1 MRDVNNFRRDSWRIL
16 NISII
21 FNDLLGKMRSRL
33 SRQVR
38 VNEPWVEVLVNRWT
52 LVIFQQNRVTSNR
65 SIGDLEGWAR
75 AKNHLKTGP
84 TSVTLS
90 GIYEGRKHRCG
101 IYGYLYFITEILSNT
116 RTGLVLTSECRTLVK
131 RGNLGKLL
139 CGVGLQTSSSYEVLY
154 DLISWYKAIST
165 IGRVTYLYY
174 RECIAYWFRDK
185 SGGKISEQAKALGN
199 SRDTRKEICRGK
211 EFPGRLYMPNSVL
224 SWSNTNSMSL
234 QTRRFSTTTQDNR
247 DSGGG
252 RMKTKIQWPDPK
264 QWRDI
269 QEDVYKKQVEL
280 VHIAEKCGIHSKE
293 VQRMQ
298 IILSRSLDFALLA
311 VRKTTMNSGSKTP
324 GVDNVILSSSEEKI
338 AMVEKIQK
346 SIVSASYQ
354 SGPVKGVK
362 IPKANG
368 KTRLLGIPTIT
379 DRCLQNLMNLVL
391 EPLVERYSDHH
402 SYGYRKHR
410 SEKHALGYLRN
421 LFYSR
426 WNMQDKYILD
436 ADIKGFFDNISHEWL
451 ITNLPLPNIHKKIVE
466 KWLKARM
473 FSTEGI
479 VDRELGTPQG
489 GIISPTLANFTLN
502 GLEEVVDNSIKS
514 ITKSVMKTKN
524 LKSGLKL
531 NFPCSWAT
539 PPLQLSNAPLAVEHR
554 APCRWESGPLQLS
567 IGQMKWNEMKW
578 TEMKWAVVTVRFADD
593 FLVTARSKY
602 LIKTFILPQI
612 EKFLKIR
619 GLELSKE
626 KTKILTLKEG
636 LDFLGYTLKYREQ
649 WKVREH
655 FFKERI
661 GKNGIALYPQK
672 KKVYNIIAKLREIF
686 RKNYNDTA
694 YTLITKIN
702 PILRGWYGYFNL
714 SQSSKFRGY
723 VRQAVF
729 SFCVKWAMKKH
740 PNWGWRRIVNTYFLG
755 IKHTGGLRKGLRSN
769 WVFRGLTKV
778 DSRYTDKVGKGKT
791 IYLISPTDVP
801 ILNAASTSIPVK
813 LSKIHAYHPEANL
826 LQEFNGKNSELVNV
840 KNLKA
845 KVWKRQNGKCTHC
858 SGEIQLNTNIVELCP
873 ELHHIIPISLGGSKS
888 NIKNLE
894 LIHYECHKMK
904 HKAAE

>member
-1 MRDVNNFRRDSWRIL
+1 MLIIFDAIVDVFL
-16 NISII
+16 NIRII
-21 FNDLLGKMRSRL
+21 FNDLLGKLRSRL

-139 CGVGLQTSSSYEVLY
+139 CGVGLKMSSSYEVLY

-174 RECIAYWFRDK
+174 REGIADWFRDK

-211 EFPGRLYMPNSVL
+211 EFPGRLYMPNSEL
-224 SWSNTNSMSL
+224 SWSNTNSRSL

-247 DSGGG
+247 DSGLG
-252 RMKTKIQWPDPK
+252 RMKTQIQWPDPK

-298 IILSRSLDFALLA
+298 IILSRSLDFSLLA

-362 IPKANG
+362 IPTANG
-368 KTRLLGIPTIT
+368 KTILLGIPTIT

-391 EPLVERYSDHH
+391 EPLVVRYSDHH
-402 SYGYRKHR
+402 SYGYSKIQKPRGVRVKHR
-410 SEKHALGYLRN
+410 SAKHALVYLRN

-531 NFPCSWAT
+531 N
-539 PPLQLSNAPLAVEHR
+539 LAV
-554 APCRWESGPLQLS
+554 A
-567 IGQMKWNEMKW
+567 
-578 TEMKWAVVTVRFADD
+578 TVRFADE

-619 GLELSKE
+619 GLEISKE
-626 KTKILTLKEG
+626 KTRILTVKEG

-740 PNWGWRRIVNTYFLG
+740 PKWGWRRIVNTYFLG
-755 IKHTGGLRKGLRSN
+755 IKHTEGLRKGLRSK
-769 WVFRGLTKV
+769 WVFRGWTKV

-801 ILNAASTSIPVK
+801 ILNAASASRPVK
-813 LSKIHAYHPEANL
+813 LRKIHA
-826 LQEFNGKNSELVNV
+826 
-840 KNLKA
+840 
-845 KVWKRQNGKCTHC
+845 
-858 SGEIQLNTNIVELCP
+858 
-873 ELHHIIPISLGGSKS
+873 
-888 NIKNLE
+888 
-894 LIHYECHKMK
+894 
-904 HKAAE
+904 